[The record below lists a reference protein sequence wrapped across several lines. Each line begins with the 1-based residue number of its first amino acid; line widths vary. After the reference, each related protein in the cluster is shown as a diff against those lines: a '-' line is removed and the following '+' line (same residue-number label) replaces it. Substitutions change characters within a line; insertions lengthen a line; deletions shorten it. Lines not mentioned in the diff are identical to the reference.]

1 MQKEPLGAGGVEAV
15 DVDGSCGRK
24 QGERHTMLQGQG
36 KVARCERAR
45 ARKLVLRRRILS
57 RKEGAF
63 VRRGE
68 QIFLALDSFDT
79 G

>member
-1 MQKEPLGAGGVEAV
+1 
-15 DVDGSCGRK
+15 
-24 QGERHTMLQGQG
+24 MLQGQG
-36 KVARCERAR
+36 EVARCEQARARAR

-57 RKEGAF
+57 RKEGPF

-68 QIFLALDSFDT
+68 QVFLALDSFDT